1 LEAQN
6 WLADLHLFV
15 AVGRAKSFT
24 RAAAAL
30 NIPRSTLS
38 RRLSNLEK
46 SIGLRLLNRSTRSVA
61 LTQEGVRYLTRA
73 ERIVEEA
80 RVAHEDLLG
89 SLEAPAGLLR
99 LSMPADIVW
108 RNAMHWI
115 TEFAA
120 LHPNIEV
127 ELDTAP
133 DHADPVADGW
143 DICIHENALRDSS
156 MIVRPLAT
164 FGRNLFA
171 APSYIAEH
179 GMPRHPDELVDHQC
193 ICAGPKGQRNVWRL
207 FQGKQS
213 VTVHVAGRLA
223 CGSLDLSPHFARAGF
238 GIAAGIPGGYSE
250 FLNEGSLV
258 PVLPDW
264 EFEPLSVV
272 ALIPT
277 RLIPAKTRVFLDF
290 FQSKIRNSCQEIT
303 DLTEAIKISRK
314 AGLDADAMGVI
325 VSAD

>member
-15 AVGRAKSFT
+15 AVGKAKSFT
-24 RAAAAL
+24 RAASAL
-30 NIPRSTLS
+30 NMPRSTLS

-46 SIGLRLLNRSTRSVA
+46 QIGLRLLNRSTRSVA
-61 LTQEGVRYLTRA
+61 LTQEGVQYLARA

-80 RVAHEDLLG
+80 RVAHEDLIGRLD
-89 SLEAPAGLLR
+89 APAGLLR

-120 LHPNIEV
+120 LYPDIEV

-143 DICIHENALRDSS
+143 DICIHENAVRDSS
-156 MIVRPLAT
+156 LIVRPLAT
-164 FGRNLFA
+164 FGRSLFA
-171 APSYIAEH
+171 SPSYLAER
-179 GMPRHPDELVDHQC
+179 GMPRHPDELADHQC
-193 ICAGPKGQRNVWRL
+193 ICAGPKGARHVWRL
-207 FQGKQS
+207 HQGKQS
-213 VTVHVAGRLA
+213 VSVHVSGRLA
-223 CGSLDLSPHFARAGF
+223 CGSLDLSPHFARSGF
-238 GIAAGIPGGYSE
+238 GIAAGIPGAYPE
-250 FLNEGSLV
+250 FLREGSLV

-290 FQSKIRNSCQEIT
+290 FQSKIRESCQKLT
-303 DLTEAIKISRK
+303 DLTEAIR
-314 AGLDADAMGVI
+314 
-325 VSAD
+325 VSQF